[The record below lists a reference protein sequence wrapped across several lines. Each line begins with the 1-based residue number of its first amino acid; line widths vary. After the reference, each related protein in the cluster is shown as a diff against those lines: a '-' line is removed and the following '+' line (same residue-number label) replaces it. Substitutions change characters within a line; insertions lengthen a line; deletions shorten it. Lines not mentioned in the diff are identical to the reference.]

1 MEKRV
6 SFSEQLK
13 RYSRYMR
20 SLPRP
25 LNPVIPAL
33 RGVELMQEE
42 DLKYVAE
49 WAGDDA
55 DERLREA
62 VRDGLIELH
71 SRNPCGYSRFD
82 VYRITAKGRRAR
94 DEFRRYREEVIR
106 SRKKD
111 VSIPMGEFIER
122 VERGELLQV
131 PDEWAARDAERDN
144 AGRIAASARGAA

>member
-6 SFSEQLK
+6 SFGEQLK
-13 RYSRYMR
+13 LYSRYMR

-42 DLKYVAE
+42 DLRYVAE
-49 WAGDDA
+49 WVGDDA

-62 VRDGLIELH
+62 VGDGLIELH
-71 SRNPCGYSRFD
+71 CRNPSGYSRFD

-94 DEFRRYREEVIR
+94 DEFRRHREEVIR
-106 SRKKD
+106 SRKND
-111 VSIPMGEFIER
+111 ESIPMGEFIER

-131 PDEWAARDAERDN
+131 PDEWAARDAERED